1 MKYPKMNKELLPM
14 KAHYFLWNAG
24 TSPVT
29 PFLSSYARQLGLSSV
44 VVGFIYTVLPISGML
59 AKPIFGSIA
68 DRFHCQKILF
78 LGAQLLTAAAF
89 LAVFYSPKIET
100 VRNVEMSCYNSTT
113 SFVFHS
119 TESIDKCFLDPIK
132 ADRKWDKCEMSCG
145 VRDPATLCDK
155 WSIEEYCHPDYSKQI
170 SFTALVPKHETTLS
184 NSSLIFKIDNIT
196 LSNGTTFSPPCSETS
211 TPFLSTCQINCEDY
225 SLNEMITETSV
236 SDEEA
241 YGLYQFWCVLIFM
254 VIGWVGQAVVVSVG
268 DAICFELLGDK
279 PSHYGYQRLW
289 GSLGWGIIAAIVGI
303 VIDLSSRGKSQK
315 DYTAAFY
322 MAAIFIV
329 LDFFT
334 SIKISYSQK
343 KVSTNICRDV
353 ALLLFNIRI
362 IVFILW
368 CISVGICT
376 GLMWQFQFW
385 LVEDL
390 AKNQGCTGMV
400 YVKTLEGLIQGVQ
413 TVLGEAP
420 FFFFSGIIIK
430 KLGHVN
436 TMSLVLFAVGIRF
449 LLYSVIPNPWYFLP
463 IEISNGLTFGLFF
476 ACMASYASIVA
487 PSGTEATMQGL
498 VGAVFEGIGVSAG
511 SYLGGYCYQHFG
523 GPLTFRYFG
532 FGAIIVCFIHI
543 AIQYLLR
550 GSQSQYST
558 PEETL
563 EKIQRDDE
571 KELTYLYS

>member
-89 LAVFYSPKIET
+89 LAVFYSPPIET
-100 VRNVEMSCYNSTT
+100 VRNVDMSCYNSTT

-119 TESIDKCFLDPIK
+119 TEPIDKCFLDPIK

-145 VRDPATLCDK
+145 VLDPAPLCDI
-155 WSIEEYCHPDYSKQI
+155 WSIEEYCLPEYSNQI

-184 NSSLIFKIDNIT
+184 NYSLIFKIDNIT
-196 LSNGTTFSPPCSETS
+196 LSNGSTLSPPCTETN

-236 SDEEA
+236 SDDAA

-254 VIGWVGQAVVVSVG
+254 VIAWIGQAVVVSVG

-289 GSLGWGIIAAIVGI
+289 GSLGWGVVAAIVGI
-303 VIDLSSRGKSQK
+303 VIDLSSRGKGQK

-322 MAAIFIV
+322 MAALFLV
-329 LDFFT
+329 FDFLT
-334 SIKISYSQK
+334 STRISYSQK

-353 ALLLFNIRI
+353 AVLLFDVRI
-362 IVFILW
+362 IVFLFW
-368 CISVGICT
+368 CIGVGMCT

-400 YVKTLEGLIQGVQ
+400 YVKTLEGLLQGVQ

-420 FFFFSGIIIK
+420 FFFFSGVIIK

-498 VGAVFEGIGVSAG
+498 VGAVFEGVGVSAG
-511 SYLGGYCYQHFG
+511 SYLGGYCYKHFG

-532 FGAIIVCFIHI
+532 YGAIIVCFIHI
-543 AIQYLLR
+543 AIQYLIR
-550 GSQSQYST
+550 GSQNQYST

-563 EKIQRDDE
+563 EKVQRDDE